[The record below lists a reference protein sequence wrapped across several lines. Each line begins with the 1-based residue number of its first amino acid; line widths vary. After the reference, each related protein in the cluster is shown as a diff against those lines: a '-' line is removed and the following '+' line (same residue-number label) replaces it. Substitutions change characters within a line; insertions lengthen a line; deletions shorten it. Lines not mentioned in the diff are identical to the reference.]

1 MLTGDAS
8 VNADAPVICCTAEI
22 LANIALREGAQADVG
37 LVVMDE
43 FHFYAE
49 PDRGWAWQV
58 PLIELPKAQFV
69 LMSAT
74 LGDVSELAED
84 LSRRTG
90 RETALVDRRRAAGAA
105 DVHLGAHAA
114 RRDARGA
121 GAAPTRRRST
131 SCTSPRRTPSS
142 TRPGSSTPSSAAG
155 RPPSWT
161 RSRSG
166 WPASGSARASAR
178 RCPSCCAGG
187 SACTTPGCCRATGGW
202 SSSSPRPGCS
212 PSSAAPTPSASASTC
227 RSGPCCSPVSRSTTA
242 TGSRILRIREFHQI
256 AGRAGRAGFDTSGN
270 VVVQAP
276 PHTIENEKAKAK
288 SDAKNAAMSVEKQAK
303 RKSKPQ
309 LRKPPEGTVVWTEQ
323 TFDRLVT
330 GVPEQLVSRMRVDN
344 SMLINVL
351 GREEDA
357 FPVLRRILTD
367 NHETERDKLRLSR
380 RALRL
385 ARSLRAVR
393 DAHPARRGRRVR
405 PPLRPDRRPARGLRA
420 QPGARALRAGR
431 PRRARP
437 RGGGAH
443 ARHRLGRRVGARGA
457 AADPVRPAVR
467 RARRGGQ
474 RDEGRRHRVR
484 GADGAA
490 RPGHLAAAAGRAA
503 RGDVRALPPEPPV
516 AATRTLLGAEVD
528 RARDVRAGDELHRL
542 RGPLPARPVR
552 GPGAA
557 LPHRRLPDDPPDG
570 ARRRTGRRSSRT
582 CRSGWGRR
590 SGRPTPRCSTSGRRS
605 PTPRRSP
612 AGPPSWPRTSS
623 RPRRGPSRS
632 RTARS
637 R

>member
-1 MLTGDAS
+1 MAGSTVGRGLPDDVYAAVVDWAARRARALPAPGRGGHRAARRRQRRPRDADRVGQVAGRRGRARRRAGPRTRSAYYTAPIKALVSEKFFALCEVFGAQDVGMLTGDAS

-74 LGDVSELAED
+74 LGDVTELAAD

-90 RETALVDRRRAAGAA
+90 RETALVTDAERPVPLTFTWALTPLAETLEELVQHPPGAGLRRALHPEGRRRARHRAPQRQAG
-105 DVHLGAHAA
+105 H
-114 RRDARGA
+114 
-121 GAAPTRRRST
+121 ST
-131 SCTSPRRTPSS
+131 GRRTS
-142 TRPGSSTPSSAAG
+142 
-155 RPPSWT
+155 
-161 RSRSG
+161 SRSG
-166 WPASGSARASAR
+166 WPASGSAPASAR
-178 RCPSCCAGG
+178 PCPSCCAGG

-202 SSSSPRPGCS
+202 SSSSPRPACS

-303 RKSKPQ
+303 RKSKAQ

-323 TFDRLVT
+323 TFDRLVDRRPRAA
-330 GVPEQLVSRMRVDN
+330 GVPDARRQLDADQRPGPRG
-344 SMLINVL
+344 
-351 GREEDA
+351 GRLPGAAPD
-357 FPVLRRILTD
+357 PHRQP
-367 NHETERDKLRLSR
+367 RD
-380 RALRL
+380 RARQ
-385 ARSLRAVR
+385 APAVPPGAPAGAQPGAVR
-393 DAHPARRGRRVR
+393 HAHPARRGRRVR
-405 PPLRPDRRPARGLRA
+405 SPLRADRRPARGLRP
-420 QPGARALRAGR
+420 QPGARALRPGR
-431 PRRARP
+431 ARRARP

-457 AADPVRPAVR
+457 AADPLRPAVR

-503 RGDVRALPPEPPV
+503 RGDVRALPAEPPV
-516 AATRTLLGAEVD
+516 AP
-528 RARDVRAGDELHRL
+528 
-542 RGPLPARPVR
+542 RG
-552 GPGAA
+552 
-557 LPHRRLPDDPPDG
+557 
-570 ARRRTGRRSSRT
+570 RSSR
-582 CRSGWGRR
+582 
-590 SGRPTPRCSTSGRRS
+590 
-605 PTPRRSP
+605 
-612 AGPPSWPRTSS
+612 
-623 RPRRGPSRS
+623 PSRS
-632 RTARS
+632 SGRCTS
-637 R
+637 RG